1 MNRAFLVF
9 GVLIICGCHSKASV
23 ETYPFHFAP
32 KGETKFF
39 NECARTHRECRWLR
53 IIQKRDGTGYESVD
67 SYSFLASE
75 KSEGVR
81 IAASCSKVINLK
93 AWSSA
98 AVGEEFREFES
109 KRISGPLGDVCE
121 LNVSGFDR
129 VLNAKGFNYVRIVQ
143 ERKAELGPIGIN
155 LVYKFRGDAKN
166 KVLVQSGLGATLFT
180 ETNFA
185 NDGELGYA
193 QLSAG
198 NAGALDFESKPDE
211 FLVLGISS
219 RPDWSGMADIY
230 HEKSGIRGGN
240 SRAASDLERSLA
252 EFSALGLRYAVDSE
266 NIGALPQLDYKEIV
280 AKGVGDCKDLSVAM
294 MRKLSENNI
303 RTQPVLLGTS
313 RGLATAPLL
322 KNIPDLTWPSHV
334 VVYLPDFDIFLDATL
349 KPGKYVVSRNYPWY
363 GAVGINLDTQQRV
376 IIGGRR

>member
-1 MNRAFLVF
+1 
-9 GVLIICGCHSKASV
+9 
-23 ETYPFHFAP
+23 
-32 KGETKFF
+32 
-39 NECARTHRECRWLR
+39 
-53 IIQKRDGTGYESVD
+53 
-67 SYSFLASE
+67 
-75 KSEGVR
+75 
-81 IAASCSKVINLK
+81 LK

-349 KPGKYVVSRNYPWY
+349 KPGKYVVSRNDPWY